1 MSNFV
6 SLDRLEVLV
15 SEHLLIREGRAL
27 PYISRTCMCRPKG

>member
-15 SEHLLIREGRAL
+15 SGHLLIREGRIL
-27 PYISRTCMCRPKG
+27 PYISRICMCRPKG